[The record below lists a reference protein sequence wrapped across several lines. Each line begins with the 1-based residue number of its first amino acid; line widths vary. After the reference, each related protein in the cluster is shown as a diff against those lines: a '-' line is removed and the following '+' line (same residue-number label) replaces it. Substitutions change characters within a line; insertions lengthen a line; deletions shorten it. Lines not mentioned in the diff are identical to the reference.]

1 MSARLPGN
9 LDCGNDMY
17 INAIGQ
23 IYLLSLKAFT
33 LAVTAPVGPACI
45 KWASD
50 GASKSGGER
59 GIRTLD
65 RVLAYTP
72 LAGVRLQPLGQLSVG
87 DVAHAG
93 VQPQARHNT
102 NNRYGI
108 IVLGVSEDA

>member
-1 MSARLPGN
+1 
-9 LDCGNDMY
+9 MY

-65 RVLAYTP
+65 TLPYTHFP
-72 LAGVRLQPLGQLSVG
+72 GVRLRPLGQLSVG
-87 DVAHAG
+87 AQSTTANPTVRHVMALKRGAYLDTEVILLRKIE
-93 VQPQARHNT
+93 AR
-102 NNRYGI
+102 
-108 IVLGVSEDA
+108 